1 MRNLIQSSGILL
13 EPFMEFT
20 LTGEEKMIDIVIKDV
35 LNKRG
40 TIDEQDVTS
49 VTGTLPA
56 SGVRGWIKELRAMGL

>member
-1 MRNLIQSSGILL
+1 
-13 EPFMEFT
+13 MEFT